1 MIKPLPVLRVCRTNA
16 ERFSLP
22 VPEWEG
28 RGWSV
33 DCVTCLAECGD
44 CEAGPFVELN
54 GEPVFTDSLAQLA
67 AKLAAAAPN
76 AA

>member
-1 MIKPLPVLRVCRTNA
+1 
-16 ERFSLP
+16 
-22 VPEWEG
+22 
-28 RGWSV
+28 V

-54 GEPVFTDSLAQLA
+54 GEPVFTDNLAQLA
-67 AKLAAAAPN
+67 AKLAAAPN